1 MNFKALKWMIDSL
14 VKTYKC
20 PECGNEVNDN
30 NVDVIGAAGT
40 TINID
45 VECPNC
51 GKHSMIKS
59 EVMSLDLSNQN
70 LTPEKLLQIK
80 ETLGK
85 LNGNIKAEFINGNNE
100 ESLKIE
106 EENKL
111 ANSIKDKE
119 IVELNSE
126 LKQEELNVEDFLWDE
141 NK

>member
-1 MNFKALKWMIDSL
+1 MIDSL

-45 VECPNC
+45 IECPEC

-59 EVMSLDLSNQN
+59 EVMSLDLTNSNI
-70 LTPEKLLQIK
+70 TAEKLQQIK
-80 ETLGK
+80 DTLGQI
-85 LNGNIKAEFINGNNE
+85 NGNIKAEFVNGNTE

-106 EENKL
+106 TEKK
-111 ANSIKDKE
+111 AAKSIKDKE

-126 LKQEELNVEDFLWDE
+126 LKQEELNVGDLL
-141 NK
+141 

>member
-20 PECGNEVNDN
+20 PECAAEVDDN

-59 EVMSLDLSNQN
+59 EVVSLDLSKSNISPEQLVELQKRLTKANPNIRAEIVQSWEQN
-70 LTPEKLLQIK
+70 E
-80 ETLGK
+80 
-85 LNGNIKAEFINGNNE
+85 INKN
-100 ESLKIE
+100 L
-106 EENKL
+106 
-111 ANSIKDKE
+111 NSIKDEE
-119 IVELNSE
+119 IVELNNQ
-126 LKQEELNVEDFLWDE
+126 LKSEELNVSDLFDDNE
-141 NK
+141 NKLD